1 MDLTDPEWASRLQE
15 IPGLKEESFPE
26 IFEVMDNVLLPEYPI
41 IVRRINI
48 ERIKHQSEEL
58 PTDLIMR
65 IMQDSK
71 TVQLEG
77 EPLVSSVLIKVVTL
91 LPSDLLSDKC
101 KDFRIQEF
109 GQNPNLER

>member
-1 MDLTDPEWASRLQE
+1 M
-15 IPGLKEESFPE
+15 KEESFPE
-26 IFEVMDNVLLPEYPI
+26 IFEVMDNVLLQEYPI

-77 EPLVSSVLIKVVTL
+77 EGEPLVSSVLIKVVTL
-91 LPSDLLSDKC
+91 LPSDPLSDKC

>member
-26 IFEVMDNVLLPEYPI
+26 IFEVMDNVLLQEYPI
-41 IVRRINI
+41 IVRRINV
-48 ERIKHQSEEL
+48 ERKKHQSEEL

-91 LPSDLLSDKC
+91 LPSDPLSDKC